1 MVPMWPE
8 VSPAPVQIVAGV
20 SPPLWQP
27 PHGAVGLRPP
37 HAATLSL
44 MQHATRSCR
53 ALYHLQNKARG
64 VAREG
69 LTSLQPLRLL
79 QARVRRP

>member
-8 VSPAPVQIVAGV
+8 GSPAMVPMWPGV
-20 SPPLWQP
+20 SPPLWRP
-27 PHGAVGLRPP
+27 PHGAAGLRPP

-69 LTSLQPLRLL
+69 LTSLQLLRLL